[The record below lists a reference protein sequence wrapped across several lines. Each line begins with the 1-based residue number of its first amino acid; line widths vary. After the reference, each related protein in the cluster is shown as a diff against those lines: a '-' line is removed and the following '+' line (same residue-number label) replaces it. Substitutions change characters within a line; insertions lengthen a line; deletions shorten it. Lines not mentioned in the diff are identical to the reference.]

1 MRNPP
6 RFPNYVQL
14 RLNRKTWQHPSV
26 EIGDPVTVRATG
38 WIGTRPDTIPLM
50 PPFAASY
57 FSKFARVNKIWRK
70 RVGVEPKSEAPTVKH
85 DVPNGNRRLE
95 VLHSDLER
103 ILVSVLV
110 SLGLLFWGNRRHV
123 VTARDFRI
131 EDDGLT

>member
-1 MRNPP
+1 
-6 RFPNYVQL
+6 
-14 RLNRKTWQHPSV
+14 
-26 EIGDPVTVRATG
+26 
-38 WIGTRPDTIPLM
+38 M

-123 VTARDFRI
+123 VTARDFCMRGRWLDLTCQDALRR
-131 EDDGLT
+131 EARNGLKGRCSTTELRP